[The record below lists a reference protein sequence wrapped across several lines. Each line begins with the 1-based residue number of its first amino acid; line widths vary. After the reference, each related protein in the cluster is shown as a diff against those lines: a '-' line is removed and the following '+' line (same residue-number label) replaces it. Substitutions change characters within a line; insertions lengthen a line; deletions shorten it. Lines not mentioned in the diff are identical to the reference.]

1 MGTITFPT
9 TETAGKVLQAELCGP
24 DAKIRMFTTDH
35 ESAAV
40 ALSIDLAKLDDAE
53 RRRFDQVY
61 DLPANAKRA
70 IVCVVAKQSGLN
82 GRGYRYVSLK
92 LMSEE
97 MGPYY
102 NGGANAQLLQMLTP
116 LRTDTVAGQTAAES
130 RARAYSRKAV
140 FA

>member
-82 GRGYRYVSLK
+82 GRSCPRHPQWSPQVHAAVLSCHC
-92 LMSEE
+92 
-97 MGPYY
+97 
-102 NGGANAQLLQMLTP
+102 QT
-116 LRTDTVAGQTAAES
+116 GQATQWS
-130 RARAYSRKAV
+130 HR
-140 FA
+140 F